1 MITPTPKTGL
11 KEIKVDTRN
20 LLEQL
25 LESGRQLASQGQ
37 DAAEQRLGVPET
49 GEQRDAM
56 LSGAGKGALAA
67 GALALLLGT
76 GAGRKVTGSA
86 LKLGSL
92 AAIGGVAYKAY
103 QNWQSQSGNTDDAGT
118 PVAELS
124 GNSADSR
131 SMTLLKAMISAAKA
145 DGHIDDQEQAK
156 ISEQIGQMGFK
167 ADDLTAIKAELEKP
181 VDLAELAKAVDSP
194 ATAAEVYLASMLVLD
209 LQNQQERTYLQ
220 QLARELKLS
229 DDLVAQ
235 LEQQAN
241 A

>member
-1 MITPTPKTGL
+1 M
-11 KEIKVDTRN
+11 DTRN

-25 LESGRQLASQGQ
+25 LESGRQLANQGQ
-37 DAAEQRLGVPET
+37 DAVEQRLGVPET
-49 GEQRDAM
+49 GEKRDAM

-103 QNWQSQSGNTDDAGT
+103 QNWQTQSGNTDDAGT
-118 PVAELS
+118 SVAELS
-124 GNSADSR
+124 GSSADSR

-167 ADDLTAIKAELEKP
+167 ADDLTSIKAELEKP
-181 VDLAELAKAVDSP
+181 VDLAELAKAADSP
-194 ATAAEVYLASMLVLD
+194 ATAAEIYLASMLVLD
-209 LQNQQERTYLQ
+209 LKNQQERTYLQ

-229 DDLVAQ
+229 EDLVAQ

>member
-1 MITPTPKTGL
+1 MDIH
-11 KEIKVDTRN
+11 N

-25 LESGRQLASQGQ
+25 LKSGRQLANQGQ
-37 DAAEQRLGVPET
+37 DTVEQYLDIPQS
-49 GEQRDAM
+49 GEKRDAM

-103 QNWQSQSGNTDDAGT
+103 QNWQSQLGNTENAGT
-118 PVAELS
+118 SVAELS
-124 GNSADSR
+124 GSPANSR

-156 ISEQIGQMGFK
+156 ISEQIGQMGFQ
-167 ADDLTAIKAELEKP
+167 ADDLASIKAELEKP
-181 VDLAELAKAVDSP
+181 VDLAELVKAVDSP
-194 ATAAEVYLASMLVLD
+194 ATAAEVYLASMLILD

-229 DDLVAQ
+229 EELVAQ

>member
-1 MITPTPKTGL
+1 M
-11 KEIKVDTRN
+11 DTRN

-25 LESGRQLASQGQ
+25 LESGRQLANQGQ
-37 DAAEQRLGVPET
+37 DAVEQRLGVPEA
-49 GEQRDAM
+49 GEKRDAM
-56 LSGAGKGALAA
+56 LSSAGKGALAA

-118 PVAELS
+118 SVAELS
-124 GNSADSR
+124 GSSADSR

-145 DGHIDDQEQAK
+145 DGHIDDKEQAK

-167 ADDLTAIKAELEKP
+167 ADDLASIKAELEKP

-229 DDLVAQ
+229 EELVAQ

-241 A
+241 T

>member
-1 MITPTPKTGL
+1 M
-11 KEIKVDTRN
+11 DTRN

-25 LESGRQLASQGQ
+25 LESGRQLANQGQ
-37 DAAEQRLGVPET
+37 DAVEQRLGVPEA

-167 ADDLTAIKAELEKP
+167 ADDLAAIKAELEKP
-181 VDLAELAKAVDSP
+181 VDLAELVKAVDSP

>member
-1 MITPTPKTGL
+1 M
-11 KEIKVDTRN
+11 DTRN

-25 LESGRQLASQGQ
+25 LESGRQLANQGQ
-37 DAAEQRLGVPET
+37 DAVEQRLGVPET
-49 GEQRDAM
+49 GEKRDAM

-76 GAGRKVTGSA
+76 GTGRKVTGSA

-118 PVAELS
+118 SVAELS
-124 GNSADSR
+124 GNNADSR

-156 ISEQIGQMGFK
+156 ISEQIGEMGFK
-167 ADDLTAIKAELEKP
+167 ADDLASIKAELEKP
-181 VDLAELAKAVDSP
+181 VDLAELAKSADSP
-194 ATAAEVYLASMLVLD
+194 ATAAEIYLASMLVLD

-229 DDLVAQ
+229 EELVAQ

>member
-1 MITPTPKTGL
+1 MDIH
-11 KEIKVDTRN
+11 N

-25 LESGRQLASQGQ
+25 LKSGRQLANQGQ
-37 DAAEQRLGVPET
+37 DTVEQYLDIPES
-49 GEQRDAM
+49 GEKRDAM

-103 QNWQSQSGNTDDAGT
+103 QNWQSQLGNTENAGT
-118 PVAELS
+118 SVAELS
-124 GNSADSR
+124 GSPANSR

-156 ISEQIGQMGFK
+156 ISEQIGQMGFQ
-167 ADDLTAIKAELEKP
+167 ADDLASIKAELEKP
-181 VDLAELAKAVDSP
+181 VDLAELVKAVDSP
-194 ATAAEVYLASMLVLD
+194 ATAAEVYLASMLILD

-229 DDLVAQ
+229 EELVAQ